1 MADDSMLYAVSVRNN
16 EGAGVSNFHG
26 TFWRGELTNNTTEPA
41 ALGFIGSGLKAVDE
55 VWVVESY
62 VHDTQGNGIW
72 CDEECNDTNASPNG
86 TFYVNRNLI
95 VRNGREGIRWEK
107 VGDEATHGE
116 ALIEYNSIHANG
128 WESGRPGLGIR
139 DAQDALVRGNIFG
152 AKEIA
157 GVRYGENP
165 NAWRASDSG
174 RSDRPNLFNIDII
187 DNQRNGEGEKGCDL
201 PDPIVVC
208 SGNTR

>member
-1 MADDSMLYAVSVRNN
+1 MTRCSTPYRLRTTRAQGYPTSTARS
-16 EGAGVSNFHG
+16 GGVSLPTIQPNPG
-26 TFWRGELTNNTTEPA
+26 

-107 VGDEATHGE
+107 IGDEATHGE

-165 NAWRASDSG
+165 NAWRASDRVG
-174 RSDRPNLFNIDII
+174 
-187 DNQRNGEGEKGCDL
+187 QTV
-201 PDPIVVC
+201 PI
-208 SGNTR
+208 S